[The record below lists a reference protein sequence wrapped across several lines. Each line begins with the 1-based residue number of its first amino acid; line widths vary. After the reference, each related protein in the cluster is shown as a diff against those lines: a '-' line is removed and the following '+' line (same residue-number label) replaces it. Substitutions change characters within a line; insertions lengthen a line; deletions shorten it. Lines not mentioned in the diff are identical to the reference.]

1 MRPTVLLP
9 LLLAWVSAWLPRTPD
24 LTTLALA
31 ALALTL
37 PWLAWR
43 GAPRPRTARFLR
55 ILALLPLLASALF
68 AAAAFLFGPTPH
80 GTLILFTCAN
90 LSAYAQFLGRLLTP
104 SPRLAT
110 PITLLLA
117 LTAWSWGSALAMAT
131 HRGAA
136 PTDAPTCILAP
147 TSPSPDS
154 YTRTLTSLWDMR
166 LPAFNAEPGR
176 KLQFTYHALLI
187 VEGPTPTV
195 YNWSKLKL
203 RFDPLDLTRTPYQ
216 PTTCPRCPLQ
226 LGPNYSRRRRP
237 ALSVRTSPKFSC
249 EIRRLGIPFP
259 NRLCQNHPTA
269 R

>member
-1 MRPTVLLP
+1 MRPTALLT
-9 LLLAWVSAWLPRTPD
+9 LLLAWISAWLPRTPD
-24 LTTLALA
+24 LTTFALA
-31 ALALTL
+31 ALSLTL

-43 GAPRPRTARFLR
+43 STPRPKTARFLS
-55 ILALLPLLASALF
+55 ILALLPLLACALF

-80 GTLILFTCAN
+80 GTLVLFTIAN
-90 LSAYAQFLGRLLTP
+90 LSAYDFFLARLLSPT
-104 SPRLAT
+104 PRLAT

-136 PTDAPTCILAP
+136 PTDDPTCILTA
-147 TSPSPDS
+147 TSPSTDS
-154 YTRTLTSLWDMR
+154 YTRALTSLWDMR
-166 LPAFNAEPGR
+166 LPAFHAETGR

-216 PTTCPRCPLQ
+216 PTTCPR
-226 LGPNYSRRRRP
+226 
-237 ALSVRTSPKFSC
+237 
-249 EIRRLGIPFP
+249 
-259 NRLCQNHPTA
+259 
-269 R
+269 

>member
-9 LLLAWVSAWLPRTPD
+9 LLLAWISAWLPRTPD
-24 LTTLALA
+24 LTSLALA

-43 GAPRPRTARFLR
+43 GAPRSKTARLLG
-55 ILALLPLLASALF
+55 ILALLPLLACALF

-90 LSAYAQFLGRLLTP
+90 LSAYTLLLARLLTANKN
-104 SPRLAT
+104 LT
-110 PITLLLA
+110 LPITLLLA

-131 HRGAA
+131 HRGALQ
-136 PTDAPTCILAP
+136 TDAPTCILTA

-154 YTRTLTSLWDMR
+154 YTRALTSLWDMR
-166 LPAFNAEPGR
+166 LPAFHAEPGR

-187 VEGPTPTV
+187 FEGPTPSV

-203 RFDPLDLTRTPYQ
+203 RFEPLDLTRNPYQ
-216 PTTCPRCPLQ
+216 PTTCPR
-226 LGPNYSRRRRP
+226 
-237 ALSVRTSPKFSC
+237 
-249 EIRRLGIPFP
+249 
-259 NRLCQNHPTA
+259 
-269 R
+269 